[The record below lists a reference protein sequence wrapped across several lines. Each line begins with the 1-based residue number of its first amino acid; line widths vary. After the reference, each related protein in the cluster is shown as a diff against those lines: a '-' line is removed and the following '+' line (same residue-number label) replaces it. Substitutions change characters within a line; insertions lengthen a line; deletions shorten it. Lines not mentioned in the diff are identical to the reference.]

1 MNRMNKQVQKILFI
15 FLALGLLFV
24 NKGYAQYCS
33 WPVTDVDDED
43 ITSVQIVGANGT
55 FINNVTACSPST
67 AATSTQYNYYGA
79 ASFNKEGKVI
89 PALVLVPGKSYS
101 ITVEM
106 SWCGTGSYANFIK
119 VWIDFNN
126 NFLFDEPSELV
137 FANSD
142 VRQSNFS
149 LNPGPVSY
157 TSPPF
162 TVPTGAKIA
171 STRMRVALYESAGAT
186 AMPAAFT
193 SCSGATWGEA
203 EDYDVN
209 ISNTASSN
217 PMLPPI
223 AGIYPS
229 LPTPNFVAGMDTVW
243 LNSPQKLVSTSTYAG
258 RSFWDLPEELVL
270 APGYT
275 RQSVA
280 RTTQKYIDTAK
291 YNQSFTYTFNRRGF
305 WPVRLL
311 AVNGIRRDSLRDSV
325 LRYIYVDTPNA
336 APVSNFFTPRKKIGT
351 SEYVPFIDLSD
362 RGPNQWAWWYYRSS
376 DSSQCNMCN
385 TNPFFPNFFFN
396 ATDQN
401 PLFFGGDPGKWTVCL
416 QTWNLRGWD
425 TTCYKDYIE
434 VLNGYNVCS
443 ANFGKVTDQEGFMYA
458 ASGPSFSYTRSQVA
472 GCAGINI
479 NPCADSL
486 LFFIDRIKM
495 LPSDSLVF
503 HNGETISSP
512 IIATI
517 GGSDRANLPS
527 NIQING
533 IRCGNNVLV
542 RYKTGTTTVPN
553 PYDSAGFSIRWLGTP
568 PSFTKPK
575 AAMVLPDTIFSQQ
588 PVTFQSKAT
597 GKIINYL
604 WDTDGDGLYDSTV
617 ANPTR
622 TFVVNSAN
630 FKNLCLI
637 AYNCVGLDTV
647 CKTVMFMP
655 VFQKPEARFTADKF
669 NGFNTDTFRLK
680 DLSLN
685 GPNKWRWTITPAPQF
700 LLGTTATSQNPV
712 VRLTLRAK
720 YTVRLVATN
729 DIGSDT
735 LTQVDYINIGAY
747 DQPQCL
753 NDISQSDG
761 SVGISRVTM
770 DGGLN
775 AISHPNLPCYLAF
788 DGTIYADLYRGQSPT
803 LTVVR
808 PSTTNVTAMDTKA
821 WIDFNMDGLF
831 TNDEIVLDNAGLL
844 GLSTSQKVAIS
855 ETQRLG
861 STRMRVGATIS
872 QTKLVNSVTFMGS
885 FRDYILNF
893 PSDTVKPQVSLNG
906 NTSIETEI
914 NKSYVDPGILATD
927 NIEGDI
933 SAKYEILGTVDT
945 SKVGPNY
952 ISYIVKDLYGNVSD
966 TLNRTVFVI
975 LNQTGPSIQLLGDT
989 LQYVE
994 VKKPYVESGVIAK
1007 DNQGQVL
1014 AANNVY
1020 VKGYVNITQ
1029 LGTYSLKYVVTD
1041 AFGMTATTKRTVV
1054 VGDTTRPVITPLLTP
1069 NKAFYVHQVKTAID
1083 LQQIVRV
1090 TDNYSTDLI
1099 PTWKGVV
1106 DINNVGSYFIIY
1118 NAIDGAGNKA
1128 NEVVVE
1134 VKVTDNVPPVIQ
1146 LQGDN
1151 PLKWDVYQSYIDPG
1165 YSVTDNLWP
1174 RNTLTVTMKP
1184 AFVNTSTKGKITRWY
1199 YATDPSGNID
1209 STSREIE
1216 ILDRTK
1222 PSVKLLGGETVNL
1235 GRWCEFKD
1243 PGVELIDNF
1252 DTDAEMRQPGRFIVS
1267 STLPLIPGFSDRWF
1281 GDVPGLFSISYRVTD
1296 LSGNQSELAIR
1307 YINVMSTSC
1316 VNAVAEAINIDKLM
1330 SIYPNPS
1337 NGVFNFR
1344 LVQALD
1350 QDVKLSVFDI
1360 QGKLLNSK
1368 VINGNN
1374 LREENIDLTG
1384 AEKGIYLL
1392 KVETGSKVYTRKLQI
1407 D

>member
-1 MNRMNKQVQKILFI
+1 MSLAFI
-15 FLALGLLFV
+15 
-24 NKGYAQYCS
+24 NKGFAQYCNFT
-33 WPVTDVDDED
+33 VTDVDDED
-43 ITSVQIVGANGT
+43 ITSVQIVGANGS
-55 FINNVTACSPST
+55 FINNQTACAAST
-67 AATSTQYNYYGA
+67 AATTTQYNYYGA
-79 ASFNKEGKVI
+79 AGSNKEGRLI
-89 PALVLVPGKSYS
+89 APLVLVPGRSYS
-101 ITVEM
+101 ITVEI
-106 SWCGTGSYANFIK
+106 SWCGTGSFANFTK
-119 VWIDFNN
+119 VWIDYNN
-126 NFLFDEPSELV
+126 NFVFDEPSELI
-137 FANSD
+137 FAVSD
-142 VRQSNFS
+142 LRQSNFS
-149 LNPGPVSY
+149 LNPGPISY

-171 STRMRVALYESAGAT
+171 NTRMRVANYESAGAA
-186 AMPAAFT
+186 AMPTGFNP
-193 SCSGATWGEA
+193 CSGATWGEA

-229 LPTPNFVAGMDTVW
+229 LPTPNFVPGMDTVW

-270 APGYT
+270 APGYS
-275 RQSVA
+275 RQKVA
-280 RTTQKYIDTAK
+280 RTTQTYIDTAK

-351 SEYVPFIDLSD
+351 SEYAPFIDLTD
-362 RGPNQWAWWYYRSS
+362 RGPNQWAWWYYKSS
-376 DSSQCNMCN
+376 DSSQCNVCN
-385 TNPFFPNFFFN
+385 TNPFFPNFFAN
-396 ATDQN
+396 ETDQN

-434 VLNGYNVCS
+434 VLNGYYVCS
-443 ANFGKVTDQEGFMYA
+443 SNFGKITDQEGFLYA
-458 ASGPSFSYTRSQVA
+458 ASGPSLSYTRSQVA

-479 NPCADSL
+479 NPCADSVI
-486 LFFIDRIKM
+486 FYVDRIKM

-503 HNGETISSP
+503 HNGETNASP

-517 GGSDRANLPS
+517 GGSDKANLPT
-527 NIQING
+527 NILLNG
-533 IRCGNNVLV
+533 ISCGNNVLV

-588 PVTFQSKAT
+588 PVLFQSKAT
-597 GKIINYL
+597 GKIIKYL
-604 WDTDGDGLYDSTV
+604 WDTDGDGLFDSTV

-622 TFVVNSAN
+622 TFLVNAAN
-630 FKNLCLI
+630 FKNLCLV
-637 AYNCVGLDTV
+637 AYNCVGSDTV

-655 VFQKPEARFTADKF
+655 VFDKPEARFTADKF
-669 NGFNTDTFRLK
+669 NGFNTDTFRLQ

-685 GPNKWRWTITPAPQF
+685 GPNRWRWTITPAPQF
-700 LLGTTATSQNPV
+700 LLGTTATSRNPI

-720 YTVRLVATN
+720 YSVRLVAIN

-735 LTQVDYINIGAY
+735 LVQTDYINIGAY

-761 SVGISRVTM
+761 SVGITRVTM
-770 DGGLN
+770 SGGLD
-775 AISHPNLPCYLAF
+775 AIGHPNLPCYLAF
-788 DGTIYADLYRGQSPT
+788 DGTNYADLFRGQSPN

-808 PSTTNVTAMDTKA
+808 PSTTNVTPMDTKA
-821 WIDFNMDGLF
+821 WIDYNMDGLF
-831 TNDEIVLDNAGLL
+831 TSDEIVLDVEGLTD
-844 GLSTSQKVAIS
+844 LSTSKQVTIS
-855 ETQRLG
+855 PNQRLG

-872 QTKLVNSVTFMGS
+872 QTKLGSSVTFMGS

-893 PSDTVKPQVSLNG
+893 PNDTIKPVVAVKGSATV
-906 NTSIETEI
+906 ETEI
-914 NKSYVDPGILATD
+914 NKPYTDLGITATD

-933 SAKYEILGTVDT
+933 SAKYEILGTVNT
-945 SKVGPNY
+945 NAVGPNY
-952 ISYIVKDLYGNVSD
+952 LRYIVKDLYGNVSD
-966 TLNRTVFVI
+966 TLDRTVFVI
-975 LNQTGPSIQLLGDT
+975 LNQTGPSVQLLGDT
-989 LQYVE
+989 VQYVE
-994 VKKPYVESGVIAK
+994 VNRPYVESGVIAR
-1007 DNQGQVL
+1007 DNQGVVL
-1014 AANNVY
+1014 AANNVN
-1020 VKGYVNITQ
+1020 VKGFVNITK
-1029 LGTYSLKYVVTD
+1029 LGTYNLTYIVTD
-1041 AFGMTATTKRTVV
+1041 AFGLTATTKRKVN

-1069 NKAFYVHQVKTAID
+1069 GKNFYVHQVKTAID

-1090 TDNYSTDLI
+1090 TDNFSKDLI
-1099 PTWKGVV
+1099 PSWRGVV

-1118 NAIDGAGNKA
+1118 NAVDGSGNNA

-1134 VKVTDNVPPVIQ
+1134 VKVTDNIPPVIQ

-1151 PLKWDVYQSYIDPG
+1151 PLKWEVYQSYIDPG
-1165 YSVTDNLWP
+1165 FSVTDNLWP
-1174 RNTLTVTMKP
+1174 RNTLSVTMKP
-1184 AFVNTSTKGKITRWY
+1184 AFINTNFKGKITRWY

-1222 PSVKLLGGETVNL
+1222 PAVKLLGGETVNL

-1243 PGVELIDNF
+1243 PGVELLDNF
-1252 DTDAEMRQPGRFIVS
+1252 DTDSDMRQPGRYIVS
-1267 STLPLIPGFSDRWF
+1267 CTLPLIPGYTDRWF

-1316 VNAVAEAINIDKLM
+1316 VNGVAEAINVDKLM
-1330 SIYPNPS
+1330 NIYPNPS
-1337 NGVFNFR
+1337 NGIFNVK
-1344 LVQALD
+1344 LLQALD
-1350 QDVKLSVFDI
+1350 QDIKLAVYDI
-1360 QGKLLNSK
+1360 QGKLLTSK
-1368 VINGNN
+1368 LIDGQN
-1374 LREENIDLTG
+1374 LREESLDLSG
-1384 AEKGIYLL
+1384 ADKGIYLL
-1392 KVETGSKVYTRKLQI
+1392 KIETGSKVYTRKLQI